1 MKLRTAIISVIAAYL
16 SLPLFAQINA
26 SPEIDRVYREQSKF
40 RFDFASA
47 GKGGKINLKKFD
59 RLEAVKDEYSILEG
73 NVEIEYQDVKLSA
86 DRVTV
91 NIKTRDVDAQG
102 NVVIDQGTNRM
113 SAERAIFNLD
123 SRIGTLFNAR
133 AAFEGSI
140 FFSGTKIE
148 KLDDKT
154 FRLTDG
160 VFTSCD
166 IDNPAWSFR
175 VSTGVITVDDYARLK
190 NLSFR
195 AKKLPMFWTPYLVW
209 PTKRDRSRGL
219 LIPKFGSSDRY
230 GTHVGV
236 SYFIPHNEWSD
247 TTVIGDYYSKGF
259 NGIGVDTRYVPSETT
274 AGRFQGQLVQD
285 PDADVNGS
293 DPLKWRYTY
302 KHTQDDLPG
311 GFRGVVDLTNFSD
324 IEFFRRFDDD
334 FQINTISNVYSSA
347 YLTKNAGTYSLNVK
361 ADRREQLVSSGSQ
374 IYEQLPSV
382 QYRIYPNRIGTS
394 PFYYSLESSGGYLR
408 SNDADYFRGDVFP
421 TFSMQLRTPLWFSI
435 KPSIL
440 GRYTYYT
447 QSLDGSTG
455 NVVDESIDRAYGQAL
470 VDIVG
475 PSFSRIFSG
484 DLGGFEKFKHVI
496 EPRVRYTHTTQV
508 QGLDQIIRFD
518 TVDSPSLPLVE
529 DYVEYSL
536 VQRIIAKKGTEGAAA
551 REILSFTI
559 KQAASL
565 AGPLNPNSTN
575 PTEFSPI
582 TFSLVSNPS
591 QNVSFDA
598 SALVGN
604 ESRKLEQSSLSMNLQ
619 GPRAYAALRWFAT
632 YKNEQ
637 ATTYDSS
644 QFQVRAGVPVVRDRL
659 RADVQFSY
667 DAERKEFLEQRYI
680 LGYNGSCW
688 GIRGEY
694 RDLTVPVPTQEYVV
708 AISLQNIGTLF
719 DFTASA
725 NGF

>member
-1 MKLRTAIISVIAAYL
+1 MKIRTAIIAVVAAYL
-16 SLPLFAQINA
+16 SLPVSAQVNS
-26 SPEIDRVYREQSKF
+26 SPEVDRIYREDSKF
-40 RFDFASA
+40 RFDFSGS
-47 GKGGKINLKKFD
+47 GKGGRIKWKFD
-59 RLEAVKDEYSILEG
+59 RQEAVKDEYAILEG
-73 NVEIEYQDVKLSA
+73 NVVIEYQDVKLSA

-91 NIKTRDVDAQG
+91 NLKTRDVDAQG
-102 NVVIDQGTNRM
+102 NVVIDQATNRL

-123 SRIGTLFNAR
+123 SKIGTLFNAR

-140 FFSGTKIE
+140 YFSGAKIE
-148 KLDDKT
+148 KIDAET
-154 FRLTDG
+154 FRLSDG

-175 VSTGVITVDDYARLK
+175 VSTGVVTIDDYARLK

-195 AKKLPMFWTPYLVW
+195 AKKMPLFWTPYIVW
-209 PTKRDRSRGL
+209 PTKRDRSRGF

-230 GTHVGV
+230 GTHVGL
-236 SYFIPHNEWSD
+236 SYFIPHGEWAD
-247 TTVIGDYYSKGF
+247 TTLQADYYSEGF
-259 NGIGVDTRYVPSETT
+259 NGVGIDTRYVPSETT
-274 AGRFQGQLVQD
+274 AGRFQGQVVQD
-285 PDADVNGS
+285 PDADLDGS
-293 DPLKWRYTY
+293 DSIKWRYTY
-302 KHTQDDLPG
+302 KHTQDELPG
-311 GFRGVVDLTNFSD
+311 GFRGVIDLTNFSD

-334 FQINTISNVYSSA
+334 FEINTISNIYSSA
-347 YLTKNAGTYSLNVK
+347 YLTKNAGEYSLNIK
-361 ADRREQLVSSGSQ
+361 ADRREQFGSLGSQ
-374 IYEQLPSV
+374 VYEQLPSV
-382 QYRIYPNRIGTS
+382 QYRVYPNRLGS
-394 PFYYSLESSGGYLR
+394 SSLYYSLESSAGYLR
-408 SNDADYFRGDVFP
+408 SNDADYFRGDIFP
-421 TFSMQLRTPLWFSI
+421 TLSLQLRTPLWLSI

-447 QSLDGSTG
+447 QSLDPATG
-455 NVVDESIDRAYGQAL
+455 EIADESTDRAYGQGL
-470 VDIVG
+470 VEIVG

-484 DLGGFEKFKHVI
+484 HIGGFERFKHVI
-496 EPRVRYTHTTQV
+496 EPRARFTHTTQV
-508 QGLDQIIRFD
+508 EGLDEIIRFD

-536 VQRIIAKKGTEGAAA
+536 VQRIIAKKGGEGAAA
-551 REILSFTI
+551 REVLSFTI

-565 AGPLNPNSTN
+565 SGPINPNATN

-582 TFSLVSNPS
+582 TFSLISNPS

-604 ESRKLEQSSLSMNLQ
+604 ESRELEQTSLSMNLQ
-619 GPRAYAALRWFAT
+619 GPRAYLAVRWFAT
-632 YKNEQ
+632 FQNEQ
-637 ATTYDSS
+637 GTTYDSS
-644 QFQVRAGVPVVRDRL
+644 QIQMRAGVPIVRDRL

-667 DAERKEFLEQRYI
+667 DAEREDFLEQRYI
-680 LGYNGSCW
+680 LGYSGTCW

-708 AISLQNIGTLF
+708 AVSLQNIGTLF